1 MDVSGTFYGN
11 QIMRT
16 REAAHRVLIE
26 PSLGDPC
33 TALCVI
39 DRVPKPR
46 AALAAASLS
55 ALGLSRRKI
64 THTSTSIWVMPVRSS
79 APKKLEPPHP
89 LFPSCVTRPRPKAG
103 RAANDE
109 AYRCGPVHSACA
121 PIPAALMIGH
131 HFSISA
137 FWNVA
142 SPSGVCSGSRGATS
156 SPRSANRLRTAG
168 SASASTIAPLSLAM
182 MSFGVPLGA
191 KNPNHPDIESP
202 GSPLPSEAGTES
214 PYEFSSAPARFRCKR
229 SFTTKVSPTS
239 LRCGKGPAFLRN
251 GNSDEA
257 CYAKVGI
264 DYSRTGRDI
273 GNRIATPTSPY
284 SPFRDTSHDRR
295 TIPGYS
301 IYQRAHKPQR
311 IEIAGEFL
319 SPCMPL

>member
-1 MDVSGTFYGN
+1 MGTFYGN

-191 KNPNHPDIESP
+191 KNPNHPDIESCRLATSIRSRNGVAIRIFVCTP
-202 GSPLPSEAGTES
+202 NVYFIVIACHPFFVFGQHEVASFEPLKFVDFGGQTRR
-214 PYEFSSAPARFRCKR
+214 FQQFCVFGRFR
-229 SFTTKVSPTS
+229 
-239 LRCGKGPAFLRN
+239 
-251 GNSDEA
+251 
-257 CYAKVGI
+257 
-264 DYSRTGRDI
+264 
-273 GNRIATPTSPY
+273 
-284 SPFRDTSHDRR
+284 
-295 TIPGYS
+295 TI
-301 IYQRAHKPQR
+301 
-311 IEIAGEFL
+311 L
-319 SPCMPL
+319 LCC